1 MNYVTF
7 KIIETRSGE
16 FVLYLHNHARKLV
29 SEQHRS
35 KNLEEVVNRLQES
48 TEYRKHFMNA
58 LGNYMPVIK
67 IIEDLKGK
75 YAYGTSD
82 EFPKDWADPLELYG
96 DYLQDLITP
105 NLDLDKE
112 RSDVLALVEK
122 QGSEWVWENRLNLV
136 AERIFIRDF

>member
-29 SEQHRS
+29 SEQYRS
-35 KNLEEVVNRLQES
+35 KNLEEVVNRLKGEMK
-48 TEYRKHFMNA
+48 YRKHFMNA
-58 LGNYMPVIK
+58 LGNYMPAIN
-67 IIEDLKGK
+67 IIENLKGK
-75 YAYGTSD
+75 YADGTSD
-82 EFPKDWADPLELYG
+82 KFPQDWADPLELYG
-96 DYLQDLITP
+96 NYLQELRTP
-105 NLDLDKE
+105 KLDLDKE

-122 QGSEWVWENRLNLV
+122 QGSEWIWENRLNLV

>member
-16 FVLYLHNHARKLV
+16 FVLFLHNHARKLV
-29 SEQHRS
+29 SEQFRS

-48 TEYRKHFMNA
+48 MEYRKHFMNA
-58 LGNYMPVIK
+58 LGNYMPVIN

-75 YAYGTSD
+75 YADQKTD
-82 EFPKDWADPLELYG
+82 EFPEDWADPLELYG
-96 DYLQDLITP
+96 DYRQELMTP
-105 NLDLDKE
+105 KLDMDKE
-112 RSDVLALVEK
+112 RSDLLALIEK
-122 QGSEWVWENRLNLV
+122 QGPEWVWENRLNLV